1 MDMSE
6 GEKMIQNAP
15 AYNLKFQSAEED
27 RLKILYRLVCI
38 AKGFSEIDALED
50 YVRDLLNVP
59 DVRLASEDR
68 VLSAIKFLRGPSE
81 YMKYQPV
88 SFEVLE

>member
-1 MDMSE
+1 
-6 GEKMIQNAP
+6 MIQSSP
-15 AYNLKFQSAEED
+15 VYELKFQPAEED
-27 RLKILYRLVCI
+27 HLKILYRLACI
-38 AKGFSEIDALED
+38 SKGFSEMDALEE

-68 VLSAIKFLRGPSE
+68 VLSAIKFLHGPPE
-81 YMKYQPV
+81 YMKFKPV